1 MEEIRINPIGV
12 VKTPVDDISSMPAVG
27 ENAVI
32 ELKEEYVPA
41 LQRIEENSH
50 IWIICWFNRSERD
63 VLQTMPHIMEPE
75 PVKFGVFALRCNKR
89 PNPVAITLVS
99 LDRVE
104 GNRLYVTGLD
114 AVEGTPVLDI
124 KPYYEQDSIFSPL
137 TPYIKPKEEPVRRS
151 LMHKLALRHH
161 GEDSAALETGLRI
174 CLTAETH
181 LGHLL
186 NPAVTVS
193 VTGSRELA
201 DVIQGIT
208 RARLAN
214 PPRFTFCEADTDKV
228 IFTRNEK
235 VLKFSVKKRFSL
247 EELQGLPDEEVFTVT
262 EEPGASRL

>member
-1 MEEIRINPIGV
+1 MEEIRISPIGV
-12 VKTPVDDISSMPAVG
+12 VKTTVDDISSMPLEG

-32 ELKEEYVPA
+32 EVKEEYVPA

-50 IWIICWFNRSERD
+50 IWILCWFDQSERD
-63 VLQTMPHIMEPE
+63 VLQVMPHIMEPE

-89 PNPVAITLVS
+89 PNPVAITLVA

-124 KPYYEQDSIFSPL
+124 KPYYEQDSVFSPL
-137 TPYIKPKEEPVRRS
+137 TPYIKPKDEPVRRS

-193 VTGSRELA
+193 VRGSRELA

-214 PPRFTFCEADTDKV
+214 PPRFTFCEAETDEV
-228 IFTRNEK
+228 IFTRDEK

-247 EELQGLPDEEVFTVT
+247 EELQGLPDEEVFIITD
-262 EEPGASRL
+262 EAGISK